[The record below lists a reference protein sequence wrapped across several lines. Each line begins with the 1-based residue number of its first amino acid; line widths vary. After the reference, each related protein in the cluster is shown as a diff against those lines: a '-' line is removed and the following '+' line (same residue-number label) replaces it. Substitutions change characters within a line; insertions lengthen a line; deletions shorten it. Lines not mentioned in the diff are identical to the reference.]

1 MIISFYIR
9 KIGKFFPGLT
19 ADAEF
24 CLLTGDGSR
33 KISVCFNRNI
43 IIPSSISLA
52 VNLILFVD
60 ASIKIHSRIG
70 MVVFPGIAFR
80 TIFTLFKRLLFEHTN
95 FIVLITPLWVK

>member
-1 MIISFYIR
+1 MVISFYIR

-33 KISVCFNRNI
+33 QISVCFNRNI
-43 IIPSSISLA
+43 IIRKFTNDIRE
-52 VNLILFVD
+52 N
-60 ASIKIHSRIG
+60 SIKIHSRIG

>member
-1 MIISFYIR
+1 MISE
-9 KIGKFFPGLT
+9 KIFASIATIPF
-19 ADAEF
+19 
-24 CLLTGDGSR
+24 SR
-33 KISVCFNRNI
+33 MVPSTMVS
-43 IIPSSISLA
+43 IPSSISLA